1 MHFNYISLSHSLTV
15 RCKAGYLN
23 ISTLTHA
30 WPDGNLRMLWAFAR
44 PDGNMRVLSAFAN
57 VFDER
62 ICLQSASARA
72 MRELRKFSTVFA
84 TPAKLLIY
92 IYRHGWLGVKYQF
105 SIYKNRK
112 QPLKQA
118 EEEWE
123 LPTAIIRLEPFPIP
137 LQWSRKGAISAM
149 LAKCK
154 NTHTKNNPKRSRR
167 RMGTAHCNNKT
178 WHCLPFPCNEAE
190 KKQSASC

>member
-1 MHFNYISLSHSLTV
+1 MLWAFA
-15 RCKAGYLN
+15 R
-23 ISTLTHA
+23 
-30 WPDGNLRMLWAFAR
+30 PDGNLRMLWAFAR

-92 IYRHGWLGVKYQF
+92 IYRHGWLGAKYQF

-123 LPTAIIRLEPFPIP
+123 LPTAIIRLEPFPVP

-154 NTHTKNNPKRSRR
+154 NTHKKQPPKRSRR